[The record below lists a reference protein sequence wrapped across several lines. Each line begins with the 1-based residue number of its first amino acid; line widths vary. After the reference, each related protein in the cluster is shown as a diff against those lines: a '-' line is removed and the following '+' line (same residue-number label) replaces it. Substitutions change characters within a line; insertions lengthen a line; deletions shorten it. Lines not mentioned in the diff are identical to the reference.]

1 MTQRIRDRG
10 SATVY
15 AALLAGLLTALT
27 GAALALGSA
36 VLARHRAGAAAD
48 LAALSAAVHA
58 GAGET
63 PCDWARRVAA
73 AQRARL
79 LRCSCDGPVCLVG
92 AAVGTPW
99 GAASVT
105 SRAGPADDPV
115 GQGAVTAVTTSVVT
129 SAVTVTHGAGLEALS
144 AGLPADS
151 VTPRPPPHKARTR
164 TRARTRARAR
174 APFVPSAPA
183 VGVRV
188 VLAETEPLARAP
200 AAPRGQLGAPRPRPV
215 YPQA

>member
-1 MTQRIRDRG
+1 MTQQIRDRG

-115 GQGAVTAVTTSVVT
+115 GQGAITAVTTSVVT
-129 SAVTVTHGAGLEALS
+129 SAVTNAVTHGAGLEALS
-144 AGLPADS
+144 ACLSSRFRHSPPATPQS
-151 VTPRPPPHKARTR
+151 PNPNPRPNSS
-164 TRARTRARAR
+164 
-174 APFVPSAPA
+174 PSPI
-183 VGVRV
+183 R
-188 VLAETEPLARAP
+188 PSRP
-200 AAPRGQLGAPRPRPV
+200 SRRCPRRPG
-215 YPQA
+215 